1 VVVCAVPLPQIG
13 QASWTASMGGD
24 ASSRLP
30 GGDAILARRSLM
42 SGQPTDQLGR
52 RFEFVPTE
60 AVVRSRANARFIS
73 CPACGADSERFLF
86 HERGARFVQC
96 RSCGVVYVNPP
107 AREVR
112 DYFAMPSA
120 DGDATREDREHVRR
134 ELHDVLRYAD
144 GVHRAHRGSSP
155 ARVLVAGRMADEL
168 STASPARVNAVRL
181 TREETLR
188 LVHEAD
194 VSPIANAIADD
205 VDMVVLNQLLEA
217 CPRASEVIAELAGRL
232 PARTLLVVVY
242 SNVASLPG
250 RILRRNWRRFF
261 DWKAVYFNSENLRS
275 TLERAGLSFVAQS
288 GLHTS
293 YAVTRAL
300 ALGLPGIPAAGVARR
315 LGLGAATVRV
325 PTGTYVSI
333 FERAGASEASELLS
347 VIVPVFN
354 EAAYVQAVLDEL
366 LGKRFVLPHEVIV
379 VESNSTDGTRE
390 IVQTFEGRPGL
401 RIIYEDRPRGKGAA
415 VRRGLEAATGTIVLI
430 QDADFEYDLDDYDA
444 LLEPIVQRRTSFV
457 LGSRSLGL
465 DDWKVRRFARSR
477 VKAFLMNIAQL
488 LFARTFNMLYQQR
501 VTDVNTMFKVFRR
514 ECIQDVDFVATGFS
528 FDIELACMLV
538 KSGYSPMEVP
548 VNYVA
553 RGFDEGKKIDFVSEF
568 FPSFLMFFKCRFGR
582 RSRA

>member
-1 VVVCAVPLPQIG
+1 
-13 QASWTASMGGD
+13 
-24 ASSRLP
+24 
-30 GGDAILARRSLM
+30 M
-42 SGQPTDQLGR
+42 SAEPTDQLGR
-52 RFEFVPTE
+52 RFEFDPTE
-60 AVVRSRANARFIS
+60 AVVRSRANARFSS
-73 CPACGADSERFLF
+73 CPACRADAERYLF

-96 RSCGVVYVNPP
+96 RSCDVVYVNPP

-112 DYFAMPSA
+112 DYFDIPSA
-120 DGDATREDREHVRR
+120 GGPTIEDREHVRK
-134 ELHDVLRYAD
+134 ELDDVLRYATD
-144 GVHRAHRGSSP
+144 VHRAHRGSSP
-155 ARVLVAGRMADEL
+155 TRVLVAGRMADHE
-168 STASPARVNAVRL
+168 STASPAHIDAVRL
-181 TREETLR
+181 TREETLA

-194 VSPIANAIADD
+194 VSPIVAAIDDD
-205 VDMVVLNQLLEA
+205 VEMVVLNQLLEA
-217 CPRASEVIAELAGRL
+217 CPRASDVVAELAARL
-232 PARTLLVVVY
+232 PSRTLLVVVY
-242 SNVASLPG
+242 SNAASLPG

-261 DWKAVYFNSENLRS
+261 DWKAVYFNSENLREHARARGV
-275 TLERAGLSFVAQS
+275 TLRRPIGPEHVVHGDPRTRPRPSGTPVAS
-288 GLHTS
+288 
-293 YAVTRAL
+293 
-300 ALGLPGIPAAGVARR
+300 VARR

-333 FERAGASEASELLS
+333 FERADESEANELLT

-354 EAAYVQAVLDEL
+354 EADYLRAVLDEL
-366 LGKRFVLPHEVIV
+366 LGKQFVIPHEVIV

-390 IVQTFEGRPGL
+390 IAQTFEGRPGL

-415 VRRGLEAATGTIVLI
+415 VRRGLTAATGTIVLI

-477 VKAFLMNIAQL
+477 VKALLMNVAQL
-488 LFARTFNMLYQQR
+488 LFARTFNVLYQQR

-514 ECIQDVDFVATGFS
+514 ECIEGVEFVATGFS

-538 KSGYSPMEVP
+538 KNGYSPMEVP

-553 RGFDEGKKIDFVSEF
+553 RGFDEGKKINFVSEF

-582 RSRA
+582 RGRT

>member
-1 VVVCAVPLPQIG
+1 MVICAVSLPQIG

-30 GGDAILARRSLM
+30 GGDAMLARRSLM

-112 DYFAMPSA
+112 DYFAVPSA

-144 GVHRAHRGSSP
+144 GVHRAHRGASP

-168 STASPARVNAVRL
+168 SSASPARVDAVRL

-354 EAAYVQAVLDEL
+354 EAAYVRAVLDEL

-488 LFARTFNMLYQQR
+488 LFARTFNILYQQR

-514 ECIQDVDFVATGFS
+514 ECIHDVDFVATGFS

-582 RSRA
+582 RGRV

>member
-1 VVVCAVPLPQIG
+1 
-13 QASWTASMGGD
+13 
-24 ASSRLP
+24 
-30 GGDAILARRSLM
+30 M
-42 SGQPTDQLGR
+42 SAHPTNQVGR

-73 CPACGADSERFLF
+73 CPACRADAERYLF
-86 HERGARFVQC
+86 HERGTRFVQC

-112 DYFAMPSA
+112 NYFDIPSTG
-120 DGDATREDREHVRR
+120 GDATIEDREHVSK
-134 ELHDVLRYAD
+134 ELDDVLHYAT

-155 ARVLVAGRMADEL
+155 SRVVVAGRMADDL
-168 STASPARVNAVRL
+168 SIAWPPHIDAVRL

-194 VSPIANAIADD
+194 ISTIVAAIGND
-205 VDMVVLNQLLEA
+205 VEMVVLNQLLEA
-217 CPRASEVIAELAGRL
+217 CPRASDVVAALAARL
-232 PARTLLVVVY
+232 PSRTLLVVVY
-242 SNVASLPG
+242 SNAASLPG

-261 DWKAVYFNSENLRS
+261 HWKAVYFNSENLRNM
-275 TLERAGLSFVAQS
+275 LERAGLRFVAQS
-288 GLHTS
+288 GMNTS
-293 YAVTRAL
+293 YTVSRAL
-300 ALGLPGIPAAGVARR
+300 KLALPGTPAASVARSV
-315 LGLGAATVRV
+315 GLRTATVRV

-333 FERAGASEASELLS
+333 FERVDESEASELLT

-354 EAAYVQAVLDEL
+354 EAAYLRAVLEEL
-366 LGKRFVLPHEVIV
+366 LSMQFVIPHEVIV

-390 IVQTFEGRPGL
+390 IARTFEGRPGL
-401 RIIYEDRPRGKGAA
+401 QIIYEDQPRGKGAA
-415 VRRGLEAATGTIVLI
+415 VRRGLTAATGTIVLI

-477 VKAFLMNIAQL
+477 VKALLMNVAQL
-488 LFARTFNMLYQQR
+488 LFARTFNVLYQQR

-514 ECIQDVDFVATGFS
+514 ECIEDVEFVASGFS

-538 KSGYSPMEVP
+538 KNGYSPMEVP

-553 RGFDEGKKIDFVSEF
+553 RGFDEGKKINFVSEF

-582 RSRA
+582 RGRT

>member
-1 VVVCAVPLPQIG
+1 
-13 QASWTASMGGD
+13 MGGD
-24 ASSRLP
+24 ASSPLP
-30 GGDAILARRSLM
+30 GADAILAPRSLM
-42 SGQPTDQLGR
+42 SAQPTDQLGR

-73 CPACGADSERFLF
+73 CPACGADAERYLF

-112 DYFAMPSA
+112 DYFAIPSSGGA
-120 DGDATREDREHVRR
+120 ATSEDREHVRR
-134 ELHDVLRYAD
+134 ELEDVLRYAY
-144 GVHRAHRGSSP
+144 GVHRAHRDSLP

-168 STASPARVNAVRL
+168 NDPSSARIDAVRL
-181 TREETLR
+181 TRDETLR

-194 VSPIANAIADD
+194 VSPIVAAIADD
-205 VDMVVLNQLLEA
+205 VEIVVLNQLLEA
-217 CPRASEVIAELAGRL
+217 CPRASDVIAELAARL
-232 PARTLLVVVY
+232 PARALLVVVY

-275 TLERAGLSFVAQS
+275 TLERAGLRFVAQS
-288 GLHTS
+288 GLNTS
-293 YAVTRAL
+293 YTVTRAL
-300 ALGLPGIPAAGVARR
+300 ELGLPGSPAAGVARR

-325 PTGTYVSI
+325 PTGTYVSV
-333 FERAGASEASELLS
+333 FERADASEASELLS

-354 EAAYVQAVLDEL
+354 EAAYLRAVLDEL
-366 LGKRFVLPHEVIV
+366 LSGQFVIPHEVIV

-390 IVQTFEGRPGL
+390 IVQSFEGRPGL

-415 VRRGLEAATGTIVLI
+415 VRRGLEEATGTIVLI
-430 QDADFEYDLDDYDA
+430 QDADFEYDLEDYDA

-465 DDWKVRRFARSR
+465 DDWKVRRFARSH
-477 VKAFLMNIAQL
+477 VKAFLMNVAQL
-488 LFARTFNMLYQQR
+488 LFARTFNALYQQR

-514 ECIQDVDFVATGFS
+514 ECIQGVDFAATGFS

-538 KSGYSPMEVP
+538 KNGYSPMEVP

-553 RGFDEGKKIDFVSEF
+553 RGFDEGKKINFVSEF

-582 RSRA
+582 RGRT